1 MATVEVT
8 FTPLPA
14 HVRTARLV
22 ATAVARRSG
31 VDESLLDEVRLA
43 VGEACSRAVEAHQK
57 HCPKQP
63 IRVAL
68 TDDGERFEVVVTDA
82 APPDAAL
89 TDIASAAVASVEGG
103 PGHGEPAGAAPA
115 GGNGTAPGAAPAP
128 APGAGVAVKDGAILQ
143 LPAGV
148 GLAVI
153 SGLAD
158 DVRISPADD
167 GTSIAMSWKRR
178 SPSA

>member
-8 FTPLPA
+8 FPPLPA

-31 VDESLLDEVRLA
+31 IDESLLDEVRLA
-43 VGEACSRAVEAHQK
+43 VGEACSRAVEAHRK
-57 HCPKQP
+57 HCPGQP

-68 TDDGERFEVVVTDA
+68 CDDGERFEVVVTDA
-82 APPDAAL
+82 APADATL
-89 TDIASAAVASVEGG
+89 TAV
-103 PGHGEPAGAAPA
+103 AAPA
-115 GGNGTAPGAAPAP
+115 GGNGTAPGAV
-128 APGAGVAVKDGAILQ
+128 GAGKDGAILQ

-153 SGLAD
+153 TGLAD

-167 GTSIAMSWKRR
+167 GTSVAMSWKRR
-178 SPSA
+178 SASAS

>member
-43 VGEACSRAVEAHQK
+43 VGEACSRAVEAHRK
-57 HCPKQP
+57 HCPRMP

-82 APPDAAL
+82 APAEVAAAEPAL
-89 TDIASAAVASVEGG
+89 SPVTPGG
-103 PGHGEPAGAAPA
+103 GDGTAAGAA
-115 GGNGTAPGAAPAP
+115 GALREDAA
-128 APGAGVAVKDGAILQ
+128 AIRQ
-143 LPAGV
+143 LPDGV

-158 DVRISPADD
+158 SVRISPAGD
-167 GTSIAMSWKRR
+167 GLSVAMSWKRV
-178 SPSA
+178 

>member
-31 VDESLLDEVRLA
+31 VAETLLDEVRLA
-43 VGEACSRAVEAHQK
+43 VGEACSRAVEAHRRY
-57 HCPKQP
+57 CPAEP
-63 IRVAL
+63 VRIEL
-68 TDDGERFEVVVTDA
+68 TDLGSRFEVVVTDA
-82 APPDAAL
+82 APPDAGSDAGASFAPVMD
-89 TDIASAAVASVEGG
+89 TAAVSAANGGLAPFHPVAAEARDSAF
-103 PGHGEPAGAAPA
+103 PAAF
-115 GGNGTAPGAAPAP
+115 
-128 APGAGVAVKDGAILQ
+128 
-143 LPAGV
+143 

-158 DVRISPADD
+158 EVQVFSTESGLSVR
-167 GTSIAMSWKRR
+167 MSWPAVPAK
-178 SPSA
+178 

>member
-8 FTPLPA
+8 FPPLPA

-31 VDESLLDEVRLA
+31 IDESLLDEVRLA
-43 VGEACSRAVEAHQK
+43 VGEACSRAVEAHRK
-57 HCPKQP
+57 HCPGQP

-68 TDDGERFEVVVTDA
+68 CDDGERFEVVVTDA
-82 APPDAAL
+82 APADA
-89 TDIASAAVASVEGG
+89 D
-103 PGHGEPAGAAPA
+103 GEAPMAAAPR
-115 GGNGTAPGAAPAP
+115 GGNGTPRGATAEVD
-128 APGAGVAVKDGAILQ
+128 GVTLQ
-143 LPAGV
+143 LPADV

-158 DVRISPADD
+158 DVRISPAGD
-167 GTSIAMSWKRR
+167 GTSVAMSWKRR
-178 SPSA
+178 SATA

>member
-8 FTPLPA
+8 FPPLPA
-14 HVRTARLV
+14 HIRTARLV

-31 VDESLLDEVRLA
+31 MDESLLDEIRLA
-43 VGEACSRAVEAHQK
+43 VGEACSRAVEAHRK
-57 HCPKQP
+57 HCPAHP

-68 TDDGERFEVVVTDA
+68 CDDGERFEVVVTDA
-82 APPDAAL
+82 APRDADGAPAEG
-89 TDIASAAVASVEGG
+89 DSAA
-103 PGHGEPAGAAPA
+103 AAVP
-115 GGNGTAPGAAPAP
+115 GGNGAA
-128 APGAGVAVKDGAILQ
+128 AGVAPTAASDSGVILQ

-158 DVRISPADD
+158 EVRISPAGD
-167 GTSIAMSWKRR
+167 GTSVAMSWKRR
-178 SPSA
+178 SVTA

>member
-8 FTPLPA
+8 FPPLPA

-31 VDESLLDEVRLA
+31 MDESLLDEVRLA
-43 VGEACSRAVEAHQK
+43 VGEACSRAVEAHRR
-57 HCPKQP
+57 HCPGHP

-68 TDDGERFEVVVTDA
+68 CDDGERFEVVVTDA
-82 APPDAAL
+82 APADA
-89 TDIASAAVASVEGG
+89 DSE
-103 PGHGEPAGAAPA
+103 PEHGNSAGAAAPP
-115 GGNGTAPGAAPAP
+115 GGKATAPGAAAVS
-128 APGAGVAVKDGAILQ
+128 GDSGVVLQ

-153 SGLAD
+153 TGLAD
-158 DVRISPADD
+158 DVRISPAAD
-167 GTSIAMSWKRR
+167 GTSVAMSWKRR
-178 SPSA
+178 SATA